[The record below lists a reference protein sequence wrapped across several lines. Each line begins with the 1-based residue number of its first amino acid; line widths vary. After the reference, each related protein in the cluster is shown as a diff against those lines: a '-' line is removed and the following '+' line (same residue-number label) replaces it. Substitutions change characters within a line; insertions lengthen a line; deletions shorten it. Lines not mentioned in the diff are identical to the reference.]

1 MNLERAQLGLLAAL
15 AATVPVSIFASET
28 LLALSLAVLAARLA
42 AGRARLLR
50 TPVDT
55 PLLALVVWTLLAASF
70 AQDPVR
76 SHEDSKKL
84 VLYAL
89 FYLAVEVLAR
99 EDEGPVLSAALVGGL
114 ALAGLMVAQHL
125 FLGYD
130 HLDRRPKGFLG
141 HYMTASGA
149 TMGVFLLAA
158 ARLALAARP
167 GAARAVP
174 DRRAWWAGLWL
185 PGLVLAAVAA
195 VALATAAGH
204 GVPATRVCVAALAV
218 LGGALAVSTRPAAR
232 AGMAALPLVVV
243 PVAAWALVVSQTRSA
258 WIGALAGLSVLCLLR
273 APRLLWLVAAGTAA
287 ILLVRPAG
295 LTERL
300 TLGDASTSD
309 RFYMWQ
315 AGIDMVL
322 DRPVFGQGPGMV
334 LAVYPRYRWPEAT
347 HPLQPH
353 LHDNLLQVAA
363 ERGVPGLAF
372 FVWWAV
378 AVFAAAIPEAR
389 RAAAGPPGEGW
400 AAAGALAALAAV
412 FVAGLFEY
420 NLGDSEVLLLVLL
433 LTAVPFAFRRR
444 RAAAA

>member
-1 MNLERAQLGLLAAL
+1 
-15 AATVPVSIFASET
+15 
-28 LLALSLAVLAARLA
+28 
-42 AGRARLLR
+42 
-50 TPVDT
+50 
-55 PLLALVVWTLLAASF
+55 
-70 AQDPVR
+70 
-76 SHEDSKKL
+76 
-84 VLYAL
+84 
-89 FYLAVEVLAR
+89 
-99 EDEGPVLSAALVGGL
+99 
-114 ALAGLMVAQHL
+114 
-125 FLGYD
+125 
-130 HLDRRPKGFLG
+130 
-141 HYMTASGA
+141 
-149 TMGVFLLAA
+149 
-158 ARLALAARP
+158 
-167 GAARAVP
+167 
-174 DRRAWWAGLWL
+174 
-185 PGLVLAAVAA
+185 
-195 VALATAAGH
+195 
-204 GVPATRVCVAALAV
+204 
-218 LGGALAVSTRPAAR
+218 
-232 AGMAALPLVVV
+232 MAALPFVVV
-243 PVAAWALVVSQTRSA
+243 PVAAWALVVSETRSA

-287 ILLVRPAG
+287 ILLLRPAG

-389 RAAAGPPGEGW
+389 RAASGPPGGGW

-420 NLGDSEVLLLVLL
+420 NLGDSEILMLVLL
-433 LTAVPFAFRRR
+433 LTAVPFAFRQR